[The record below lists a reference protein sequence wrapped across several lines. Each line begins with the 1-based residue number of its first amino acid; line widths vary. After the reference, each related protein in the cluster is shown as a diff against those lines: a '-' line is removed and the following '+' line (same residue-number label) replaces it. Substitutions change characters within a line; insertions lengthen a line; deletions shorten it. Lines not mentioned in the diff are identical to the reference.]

1 MAKTADKMICP
12 GCGVEMNY
20 HCGRLVYVTGLQD
33 TREIGPIGS
42 LLGGYVSELHTCPKC
57 GRDCRRA
64 RVMGT
69 WQSPTISA
77 Q

>member
-20 HCGRLVYVTGLQD
+20 HCGRLVHVTGPQD

-57 GRDCRRA
+57 DGIVA
-64 RVMGT
+64 ELE
-69 WQSPTISA
+69 
-77 Q
+77 